1 MNQEK
6 TPSSSPCLGGEK
18 EMNQEK
24 TPSSSPCLRGEKESS
39 LNRED
44 IGGSEKSPLTGRF
57 RGSEKSP
64 LTGRFR
70 GSAWMTADSME
81 YELLKENARGNRKN
95 MTEAE
100 SIFWSLV
107 KGGSLGQR
115 CLRQHIIGD
124 YIVDFLF
131 RKSKVIVEIDG
142 GYHFTEKQQTDD
154 AVRTDWLEQQGYK
167 VIRFTNEQ
175 VLCDTDN
182 VINELK
188 KSLDPLSPPV

>member
-1 MNQEK
+1 MTEEMNNTIEGK
-6 TPSSSPCLGGEK
+6 SSSL
-18 EMNQEK
+18 
-24 TPSSSPCLRGEKESS
+24 S
-39 LNRED
+39 REER
-44 IGGSEKSPLTGRF
+44 GGSGK
-57 RGSEKSP
+57 KSP

-70 GSAWMTADSME
+70 GSAWMTADPTE
-81 YELLKENARGNRKN
+81 YGLLKENARDNRKN

-182 VINELK
+182 VINELRK
-188 KSLDPLSPPV
+188 VL

>member
-1 MNQEK
+1 MNEEMNNTTEEK
-6 TPSSSPCLGGEK
+6 SSSL
-18 EMNQEK
+18 
-24 TPSSSPCLRGEKESS
+24 S
-39 LNRED
+39 REER
-44 IGGSEKSPLTGRF
+44 GGSGK
-57 RGSEKSP
+57 KSP

-81 YELLKENARGNRKN
+81 YELLKENARGNR
-95 MTEAE
+95 
-100 SIFWSLV
+100 WSLV
-107 KGGSLGQR
+107 KGNLLGQR

-182 VINELK
+182 VIEELK
-188 KSLDPLSPPV
+188 KSLDPLGPPV

>member
-1 MNQEK
+1 MNEEMNNTTEEK
-6 TPSSSPCLGGEK
+6 SSSL
-18 EMNQEK
+18 
-24 TPSSSPCLRGEKESS
+24 S
-39 LNRED
+39 REER
-44 IGGSEKSPLTGRF
+44 GGSGK
-57 RGSEKSP
+57 KSP

-70 GSAWMTADSME
+70 GSAWMTAAPME

-142 GYHFTEKQQTDD
+142 GYHFTEKKQTDD
-154 AVRTDWLEQQGYK
+154 AVRTDWLVQQGYK

-182 VINELK
+182 VINEVK
-188 KSLDPLSPPV
+188 VTLSSSPCLGENEVLPNQGGFRRV

>member
-1 MNQEK
+1 MNEEMNNTIEGK
-6 TPSSSPCLGGEK
+6 SSSLSREERGGSGK
-18 EMNQEK
+18 
-24 TPSSSPCLRGEKESS
+24 SSSLS
-39 LNRED
+39 REER
-44 IGGSEKSPLTGRF
+44 GGSGK
-57 RGSEKSP
+57 KSP

-70 GSAWMTADSME
+70 GSAWMTADPTE
-81 YELLKENARGNRKN
+81 YGLLKENARDNRKN

-154 AVRTDWLEQQGYK
+154 AVRTDWLEKKGYK

-182 VINELK
+182 VIKELK

>member
-1 MNQEK
+1 MNE
-6 TPSSSPCLGGEK
+6 
-18 EMNQEK
+18 EMNNTTE
-24 TPSSSPCLRGEKESS
+24 
-39 LNRED
+39 
-44 IGGSEKSPLTGRF
+44 EKSSFISGEERV
-57 RGSEKSP
+57 GSK
-64 LTGRFR
+64 
-70 GSAWMTADSME
+70 WMTADSFE
-81 YELLKENARGNRKN
+81 YGLLKENARGNRKN

-142 GYHFTEKQQTDD
+142 GYHFTEEQQTDD
-154 AVRTDWLEQQGYK
+154 AQRTEWLVQQGYK

-175 VLCDTDN
+175 VLFETDK
-182 VINELK
+182 VIEELK

>member
-1 MNQEK
+1 M
-6 TPSSSPCLGGEK
+6 K
-18 EMNQEK
+18 EE
-24 TPSSSPCLRGEKESS
+24 
-39 LNRED
+39 LNTV
-44 IGGSEKSPLTGRF
+44 GK
-57 RGSEKSP
+57 KSP

-70 GSAWMTADSME
+70 GSAWMTADPME
-81 YELLKENARGNRKN
+81 YELLKENARSNRKN
-95 MTEAE
+95 MTKAE
-100 SIFWSLV
+100 SVFWSLV
-107 KGGSLGQR
+107 KGSALGQK

-142 GYHFTEKQQTDD
+142 GYHFTEEQKNND

-182 VINELK
+182 VINKLRK
-188 KSLDPLSPPV
+188 DL

>member
-1 MNQEK
+1 MNNTIEGK
-6 TPSSSPCLGGEK
+6 SSSLSREERGGSGK
-18 EMNQEK
+18 
-24 TPSSSPCLRGEKESS
+24 SSSLS
-39 LNRED
+39 REER
-44 IGGSEKSPLTGRF
+44 GGSGK
-57 RGSEKSP
+57 KSP

-107 KGGSLGQR
+107 KGNLLGQR

-154 AVRTDWLEQQGYK
+154 AVRTDWLVQQGYK

-182 VINELK
+182 VINEVK
-188 KSLDPLSPPV
+188 VTLSSSPCFGGE

>member
-18 EMNQEK
+18 K
-24 TPSSSPCLRGEKESS
+24 SS

-44 IGGSEKSPLTGRF
+44 IGGSGKKSPM
-57 RGSEKSP
+57 
-64 LTGRFR
+64 TGRFR

-107 KGGSLGQR
+107 KGNLLGQR

-182 VINELK
+182 VINELRK
-188 KSLDPLSPPV
+188 VL

>member
-1 MNQEK
+1 
-6 TPSSSPCLGGEK
+6 
-18 EMNQEK
+18 MNQEK

>member
-1 MNQEK
+1 MNNTTEGK
-6 TPSSSPCLGGEK
+6 SSSL
-18 EMNQEK
+18 
-24 TPSSSPCLRGEKESS
+24 S
-39 LNRED
+39 REER
-44 IGGSEKSPLTGRF
+44 GGSGK
-57 RGSEKSP
+57 KSP

-70 GSAWMTADSME
+70 GSAWMT
-81 YELLKENARGNRKN
+81 
-95 MTEAE
+95 
-100 SIFWSLV
+100 
-107 KGGSLGQR
+107 
-115 CLRQHIIGD
+115 IGD

-175 VLCDTDN
+175 VLFETDK
-182 VINELK
+182 VIEELK

>member
-1 MNQEK
+1 MSEGLNTDEQK
-6 TPSSSPCLGGEK
+6 SSLGREDLGGSNK
-18 EMNQEK
+18 
-24 TPSSSPCLRGEKESS
+24 SS
-39 LNRED
+39 LGRED
-44 IGGSEKSPLTGRF
+44 LGGSRSN
-57 RGSEKSP
+57 
-64 LTGRFR
+64 
-70 GSAWMTADSME
+70 WMTADPME
-81 YELLKENARGNRKN
+81 YELLKKNARGNRKN

-142 GYHFTEKQQTDD
+142 GYHFTEKQQKAD
-154 AVRTDWLEQQGYK
+154 ALRTEWLEAQSYK

-175 VLCDTDN
+175 VLFDTDN
-182 VINELK
+182 IINVLK
-188 KSLDPLSPPV
+188 SSLSREDSGGSL

>member
-1 MNQEK
+1 MTEEMNNTIEGK
-6 TPSSSPCLGGEK
+6 SSSL
-18 EMNQEK
+18 
-24 TPSSSPCLRGEKESS
+24 S
-39 LNRED
+39 REER
-44 IGGSEKSPLTGRF
+44 GGSGK
-57 RGSEKSP
+57 KSP

-182 VINELK
+182 VIEELK

>member
-1 MNQEK
+1 MNEEMNNTTEEK
-6 TPSSSPCLGGEK
+6 SSSL
-18 EMNQEK
+18 
-24 TPSSSPCLRGEKESS
+24 S
-39 LNRED
+39 REER
-44 IGGSEKSPLTGRF
+44 GGSGK
-57 RGSEKSP
+57 KSP

-107 KGGSLGQR
+107 KGNLLGQR

-182 VINELK
+182 VIEELK
-188 KSLDPLSPPV
+188 KSLDPLSPPVKGEVKSSLSREDIGGSEI